1 SRWSVPWIGRKSASP
16 AAVAAGCS
24 VACGIGM
31 DLEKSSV
38 HPPVFYRGADCHCA
52 EMCRG
57 RSAIGPRVLATRPTR
72 CETLRYL
79 SMGQIGNRA
88 WRWTTE
94 TLRVPRQARL
104 LPDSFQCSGRCS
116 GIPDHCESA
125 DRNFHPAKTVGRC
138 EREFGWP
145 E

>member
-52 EMCRG
+52 EMCKG
-57 RSAIGPRVLATRPTR
+57 PIGDRPAGFGNPPHAMRNSQVFEYGADWESGLALDHGNSSGAAASPAPTGFV
-72 CETLRYL
+72 
-79 SMGQIGNRA
+79 SM
-88 WRWTTE
+88 
-94 TLRVPRQARL
+94 
-104 LPDSFQCSGRCS
+104 
-116 GIPDHCESA
+116 
-125 DRNFHPAKTVGRC
+125 
-138 EREFGWP
+138 
-145 E
+145 